1 MRCFSPP
8 RTLFLRLFVL
18 LFCVQPV
25 CPQQPAC
32 TKRKLPVYFRDAQ
45 NLPLHD
51 VSVTDL
57 EAKLHGKPVQMLS
70 LAPDPRPRRLVL
82 ILDTSGS
89 MGKIE
94 GEPALWNLELSLALH
109 FFETNR
115 QKARI
120 AMLFFGDEVHDLI
133 DFAQGNAA
141 VGEKLRQVT
150 EDSKYV
156 KTQIKGRTALRDAIL
171 QGIQLLDHP
180 SSADAVYVLTDGGDN
195 ASHQSASE
203 LDRRL
208 AVTSVRLFAVLL
220 YQERSNRSR
229 TPEELTG
236 PGELAEITQKSGGE
250 ILTAARR
257 YGNGVALSANAESK
271 VNSEETLRRLYQ
283 TILEDSLLEVELPFA
298 ISKNEYWEIKL
309 SSAARRRW
317 KDVKIT
323 YPDTLVNCNAEVSGL
338 GCN

>member
-1 MRCFSPP
+1 
-8 RTLFLRLFVL
+8 
-18 LFCVQPV
+18 
-25 CPQQPAC
+25 
-32 TKRKLPVYFRDAQ
+32 
-45 NLPLHD
+45 
-51 VSVTDL
+51 
-57 EAKLHGKPVQMLS
+57 
-70 LAPDPRPRRLVL
+70 
-82 ILDTSGS
+82 

-150 EDSKYV
+150 EDRKYV
-156 KTQIKGRTALRDAIL
+156 KTQIKGRTALRDAIF

-317 KDVKIT
+317 KNVKIT
-323 YPDTLVNCNAEVSGL
+323 YPDTLVSCNAEVSGL
-338 GCN
+338 GRN